1 LSSSRTGKD
10 VRTLSKR
17 FPKANR
23 SSHQESVDHARLASD
38 SSPKDASAFGE
49 PKRELAPPSN
59 STPDTGWLEEAR
71 ERLEEASGVRLE
83 LTDGMRATLLDLA
96 RTAAHESGERR
107 NAPLLCYLLG
117 RADRGSDLDVLT
129 EALRR

>member
-1 LSSSRTGKD
+1 
-10 VRTLSKR
+10 LSKR

-23 SSHQESVDHARLASD
+23 SSHQESADHARSASD

-96 RTAAHESGERR
+96 RTAAHESDERR